1 MAITMQGAWTVSVKS
16 KNAAFAQRFIV
27 TRPGNPD
34 IIVDGVPGNS
44 VFVSVP
50 QWSINVQSRAGSD
63 SPGSTPSSASLSRR
77 LPAACC
83 GSTSTPTTPVTTRTI
98 TTSSSPAGS
107 WAMGL
112 ELASILAIGLPWRE
126 FRNCAKSSHGGDVRV
141 GYRLKAEEGE
151 Q

>member
-50 QWSINVQSRAGSD
+50 QWSINVQSRAGSGQPWID
-63 SPGSTPSSASLSRR
+63 SKQRVSFPSVAGGLLRFDINTDDTGNDKDYNDLVLTCRFVGHGARVGVDPRDRASLARVPQ
-77 LPAACC
+77 L
-83 GSTSTPTTPVTTRTI
+83 
-98 TTSSSPAGS
+98 
-107 WAMGL
+107 
-112 ELASILAIGLPWRE
+112 RE
-126 FRNCAKSSHGGDVRV
+126 VVAWG
-141 GYRLKAEEGE
+141 
-151 Q
+151 